1 MIKLQAKPGANSSAG
16 LQLIIDTENKTYKT
30 GYFLA
35 SFDVATIGT
44 KKALSGI
51 IDQLENNNFKKLEG

>member
-1 MIKLQAKPGANSSAG
+1 MIKLQAKHGANCSAA
-16 LQLIIDTENKTYKT
+16 LQLIIDTDNKTYKT

-35 SFDVATIGT
+35 SFDVVTIGT

-51 IDQLENNNFKKLEG
+51 IDQLENNNFKKTEG